1 LDLLARVR
9 EACIGGYAHQ
19 ETPFERLV
27 QELSPERDL
36 GRTPLFQVMFAY
48 QDAPAEALRLPG
60 LELRRFGAET
70 GASKFDLL
78 IALVEG
84 PLGLHALIEF
94 STDLFEDATIERML
108 GHLRVLLEGVVADPE
123 RPLHALPLLTESE
136 RSLLA

>member
-1 LDLLARVR
+1 HRYSGQEDLVIGTPVANRARPETEGLLGFFVNSLALRVRLAGAATFLDLLARVR

-84 PLGLHALIEF
+84 PLGLHALIE
-94 STDLFEDATIERML
+94 
-108 GHLRVLLEGVVADPE
+108 
-123 RPLHALPLLTESE
+123 
-136 RSLLA
+136 